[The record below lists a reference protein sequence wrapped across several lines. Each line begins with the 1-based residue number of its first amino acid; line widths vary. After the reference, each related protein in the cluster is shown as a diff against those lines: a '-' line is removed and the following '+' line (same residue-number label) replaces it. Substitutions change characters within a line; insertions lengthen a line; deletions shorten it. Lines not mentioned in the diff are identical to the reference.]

1 EFEAY
6 LEEVQ
11 GHNPEAIPF
20 TDDGDA
26 GAQVFASMMGPF
38 GLSNR
43 GRAAG
48 NFDLDENG
56 ALRFWPASDGQ
67 REAVTYLNRLYAKGL
82 IQKDI
87 YSVSLDQVRNLGRK
101 GLIGAYVTQ
110 APIQVFGEEQG
121 EKYIAL
127 P

>member
-1 EFEAY
+1 LKALIDGSEEIRKGITFPDGNIYSAPLLYDPEFASLLMSQKLWVRKDWLDKFGMEPPETLDEFEAY

-56 ALRFWPASDGQ
+56 ALR
-67 REAVTYLNRLYAKGL
+67 
-82 IQKDI
+82 
-87 YSVSLDQVRNLGRK
+87 
-101 GLIGAYVTQ
+101 
-110 APIQVFGEEQG
+110 
-121 EKYIAL
+121 
-127 P
+127 